1 MRLPSHDRV
10 TQTVPD
16 AMHTVKCV
24 IEGIFHLV
32 TGRDDNENVQRAE
45 ANIGRFQ
52 LHFSDQTSLDPKR
65 NSDAPYRLSASQLKV
80 AQERVHHICV
90 PSHAD
95 INPRYL
101 FSRSSK
107 LKSHDWKQVK
117 LVDRS

>member
-1 MRLPSHDRV
+1 MRLPSHDRL

-16 AMHTVKCV
+16 AIHTVKCV

-32 TGRDDNENVQRAE
+32 TGRDDTENVRRAE
-45 ANIGRFQ
+45 ASIGRFG
-52 LHFSDQTSLDPKR
+52 LDFNERTSLNPKQDT
-65 NSDAPYRLSASQLKV
+65 NVSYRLSDYQLKI
-80 AQERVHHICV
+80 AQERVHHIRI
-90 PSHAD
+90 PSHVD

-117 LVDRS
+117 